1 MESVIELTD
10 DNFAENIASG
20 VVLVDFWAEWCG
32 PCQQM
37 LPILGAFAESMG
49 DKVKVTKVNVDNCPT
64 TAAAYRVMSI
74 PTLIVF
80 KDGKAVEQ
88 MIGVQQADQLKA
100 VIEKHI

>member
-1 MESVIELTD
+1 MQGIVELTD
-10 DNFAENIASG
+10 ENFAENIASG

-32 PCQQM
+32 PCQLM
-37 LPILGAFAESMG
+37 LPILWAFAEEMG
-49 DKVKVTKVNVDNCPT
+49 DKVKVAKVNVDNCPG
-64 TAAAYRVMSI
+64 TAANYRVMSI

-80 KDGKAVEQ
+80 KDGKPVEQ